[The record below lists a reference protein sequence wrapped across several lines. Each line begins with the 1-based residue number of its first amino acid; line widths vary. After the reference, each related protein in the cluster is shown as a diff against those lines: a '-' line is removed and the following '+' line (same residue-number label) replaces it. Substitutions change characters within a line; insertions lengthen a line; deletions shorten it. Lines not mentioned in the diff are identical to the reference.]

1 MAPLMLRTLRVSK
14 LGLASMALLT
24 LGAGACGGAGAE
36 ETTVTSAITA
46 ENALTANALTANALT
61 ANALT
66 ANALTA
72 NALTANALTA
82 NALTANGL
90 KDPLAREFLKYAVSC
105 ALDKGDDVTFR
116 VDGVRYSFPGS
127 LGLAPDWGKTGGSCD
142 GTCQR
147 WVSACMLARVDA
159 DGVKREISIRGA
171 HPALLPTRG
180 ELRAYPVREA
190 TYFGNVFTKGQPRF
204 LCLSPGQTSDERVCG
219 DSLASCPMTVVG
231 SCDDACAFEGLFG
244 GFQLCSDAG
253 KVRRGTTYAESVTV
267 FLPR

>member
-1 MAPLMLRTLRVSK
+1 
-14 LGLASMALLT
+14 MALLA
-24 LGAGACGGAGAE
+24 LGGGACGGTGEE
-36 ETTVTSAITA
+36 ETTVASALTA
-46 ENALTANALTANALT
+46 DNALTANALTANALT

-105 ALDKGDDVTFR
+105 ALPDGADVTFR
-116 VDGVRYSFPGS
+116 VDGVRYSYPGS
-127 LGLAPDWGKTGGSCD
+127 LGLAPEWGRKNGSCD
-142 GTCQR
+142 GSCQR

-159 DGVKREISIRGA
+159 AGVKREISIRGI
-171 HPALLPTRG
+171 HPALLPDRG
-180 ELRAYPVREA
+180 ELRSYPNREA
-190 TYFGNVFTKGQPRF
+190 TYFGNLFVKGQPRF
-204 LCLSPGQTSDERVCG
+204 LCLSPDQSSNERVCG
-219 DSLASCPMTVVG
+219 DSMTSCPMTVVG
-231 SCDDACAFEGLFG
+231 SCDDACIFEGAFG

-253 KVRRGTTYAESVTV
+253 RARRGTTYLESVTV